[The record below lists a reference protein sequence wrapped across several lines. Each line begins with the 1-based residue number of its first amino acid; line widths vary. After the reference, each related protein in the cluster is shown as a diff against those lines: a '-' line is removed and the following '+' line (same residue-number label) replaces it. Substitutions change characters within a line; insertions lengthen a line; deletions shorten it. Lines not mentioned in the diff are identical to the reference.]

1 MSLQDCGSGF
11 PYALGYENG
20 EGCVETGEGKNV
32 NLIIVCLSP
41 FHHQRSFQFGN
52 THIAPPP
59 DTDKNWGCYMEDT
72 CQGSPDSFALTT
84 QECADGCFP
93 YAVYDD
99 GNEACVP
106 TPPAEASDT
115 CTQSPSVAPSS
126 SPSLRSVESE
136 GLSRT
141 TPAPS
146 SSPSVVVEYK
156 CWEWS
161 SDCVGHDT
169 GLEYTRVANFLQQCA
184 DWGFA
189 WAEEIGTGMPTCQET
204 GAGKNGFAF
213 LFPLKNQV
221 RLM

>member
-1 MSLQDCGSGF
+1 
-11 PYALGYENG
+11 
-20 EGCVETGEGKNV
+20 
-32 NLIIVCLSP
+32 
-41 FHHQRSFQFGN
+41 
-52 THIAPPP
+52 
-59 DTDKNWGCYMEDT
+59 
-72 CQGSPDSFALTT
+72 
-84 QECADGCFP
+84 
-93 YAVYDD
+93 
-99 GNEACVP
+99 VP
-106 TPPAEASDT
+106 TPPAEASVT
-115 CTQSPSVAPSS
+115 CTQSPSFAPSS

-146 SSPSVVVEYK
+146 SSPSAVVEYK